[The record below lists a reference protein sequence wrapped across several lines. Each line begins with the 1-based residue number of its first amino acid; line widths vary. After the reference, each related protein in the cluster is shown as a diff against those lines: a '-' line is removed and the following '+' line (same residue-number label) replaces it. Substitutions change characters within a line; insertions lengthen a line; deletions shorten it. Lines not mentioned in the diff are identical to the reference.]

1 LSNDKP
7 RFGIKEPKFTYDEVI
22 PGLFQG
28 DFPERGVDWTKF
40 DDIVTMT
47 AEDIPAVKLRLGGLW
62 MYVPIWDST
71 VDDPDAIRVTA
82 KTVADRVAVGKRVLV
97 HCAAGLNRSGIVS
110 ARALMYTGYSVTEAI
125 AKVRAARGSYAL
137 CNTAFVK
144 WLYAEAGEPVPL
156 TETRFAL
163 YDYDEVGLTSSDDEW
178 DLIWRAA
185 VAAERTR
192 NESALA
198 SRKADVESN
207 LA

>member
-1 LSNDKP
+1 MSNDKP
-7 RFGIKEPKFTYDEVI
+7 RFGISEPKFTYDEVI

-28 DFPERGVDWTKF
+28 DFPERGVDWNKF

-47 AEDIPAVKLRLGGLW
+47 AEDIPNVRLRIGGLW

-71 VDDPDAIRVTA
+71 VEDPEGIRVTA
-82 KTVADRVAVGKRVLV
+82 KAVCDRVAQGRRVLV

-110 ARALMYTGYSVTEAI
+110 ARALMFMGYSPTEAI

-144 WLYAEAGEPVPL
+144 WLYTEAGEQVPS
-156 TETRFAL
+156 TERRFAL
-163 YDYDEVGLTSSDDEW
+163 YDQDEVGLTSSDDEW

-185 VAAERTR
+185 VAAEKER

-198 SRKADVESN
+198 LRKADVESN
-207 LA
+207 VA